1 MKPADLIR
9 QKGSKTLVDGAWRDV
24 IALHVGEV
32 PNGVA
37 YDDAG
42 HFRSTHELDI
52 FVIHASAVL
61 HGRWFA
67 TSSEW
72 EVIDETR

>member
-1 MKPADLIR
+1 MKPGDLIR
-9 QKGSKTLVDGAWRDV
+9 MKGSKMLIEGIWCDV

-42 HFRSTHELDI
+42 HIRSTYELDI
-52 FVIHASAVL
+52 FVIHASAFL
-61 HGRWFA
+61 HGRHFA
-67 TSSEW
+67 NSSQW
-72 EVIDETR
+72 EVINETG